1 MMALGLDLAGVET
14 KPTGYGLLE
23 KATAKTLLFHK
34 DTEILSAVQEDKPEI
49 GAIDAP
55 LTLPPGRRIIEER
68 TGGHLRS
75 CDEELL
81 RKRIRFFPNTLG
93 PMRKLAVQGVAL
105 KTGLQASGFK
115 VIEVYPEAPKTSC
128 AYRANSE
135 DPNS

>member
-55 LTLPPGRRIIEER
+55 LTLPPVEESSKKER
-68 TGGHLRS
+68 AVISGHATRS
-75 CDEELL
+75 CSGNESG
-81 RKRIRFFPNTLG
+81 FFPILWG
-93 PMRKLAVQGVAL
+93 R
-105 KTGLQASGFK
+105 
-115 VIEVYPEAPKTSC
+115 
-128 AYRANSE
+128 
-135 DPNS
+135 